1 MESLVHLA
9 VLAETDIY
17 SMELRMVEAAAAETE
32 HILLV
37 LLDQWLLHTVEQVVV
52 AVEEAKDLVLT
63 VQQIPE
69 VAVAGVV
76 QAEH

>member
-1 MESLVHLA
+1 
-9 VLAETDIY
+9 
-17 SMELRMVEAAAAETE
+17 MELRMVEAAAAETE